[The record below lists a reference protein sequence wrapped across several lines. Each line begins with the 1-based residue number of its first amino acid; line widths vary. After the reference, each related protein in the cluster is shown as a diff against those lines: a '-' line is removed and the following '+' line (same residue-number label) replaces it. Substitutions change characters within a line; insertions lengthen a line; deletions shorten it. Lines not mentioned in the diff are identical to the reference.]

1 MGSVWQYKILKM
13 RMVSTSSMEET
24 MDIGSAEIDFNSLG
38 AHGWELVQMI
48 PNAPLIFAIFKKK
61 VF

>member
-1 MGSVWQYKILKM
+1 
-13 RMVSTSSMEET
+13 MEET